1 MSDLLTPVHPGEIL
15 KEEFMDPYAIS
26 ANKLARDIDVP
37 ANRITEIIAGR
48 RTITADTAV
57 RLGIYF
63 GIEPEFWLNLQT
75 NYDLR
80 LAQRSMGAA
89 AGRIRVLETA

>member
-1 MSDLLTPVHPGEIL
+1 MSDFLTPVHPGEIL
-15 KEEFMDPYAIS
+15 KEEFMDPHEIS
-26 ANKLARDIDVP
+26 ANRLARDIDVP

-48 RTITADTAV
+48 RTITADTAI

-75 NYDLR
+75 HYDLR
-80 LAQRSMGAA
+80 LAQRSMGAV
-89 AGRIRVLETA
+89 AGRIRVLEIA